1 MTYSVINYKF
11 NNRCSTIAIKRS
23 QEVAIAKSEKIMDT
37 PTTKVIFILYLYI
50 SSISA
55 LSYHNSSLH
64 CNYYGNRTCPE
75 DVTVAVFVCRVS
87 GGVATVWRG
96 SIFNCPDH
104 GNEIIL
110 RHNDFENEDNTRT
123 CNDRKVVAYS
133 SEVISNS
140 IYSSQLNVTVTPE
153 MHNGT
158 VECIQDDINEI
169 FVGACTLILTTGT
182 VSI

>member
-1 MTYSVINYKF
+1 
-11 NNRCSTIAIKRS
+11 
-23 QEVAIAKSEKIMDT
+23 MDT
-37 PTTKVIFILYLYI
+37 PTTKVIFMLYLYYI
-50 SSISA
+50 RLISA

-64 CNYYGNRTCPE
+64 CNYYGTRTCPE
-75 DVTVAVFVCRVS
+75 DVAVFICRVS

-110 RHNDFENEDNTRT
+110 RHSNFENEDNTGT

-158 VECIQDDINEI
+158 IECIQDDFNEI
-169 FVGACTLILTTGT
+169 SVGTCTLILTIGT
-182 VSI
+182 PY

>member
-1 MTYSVINYKF
+1 MLTSRLSLVIL
-11 NNRCSTIAIKRS
+11 SITS
-23 QEVAIAKSEKIMDT
+23 L
-37 PTTKVIFILYLYI
+37 IL
-50 SSISA
+50 SA
-55 LSYHNSSLH
+55 YSSLH
-64 CNYYGNRTCPE
+64 CNYYSNRICPE
-75 DVTVAVFVCRVS
+75 DVVVFVCRVS

-110 RHNDFENEDNTRT
+110 RHSNFENEDNTGT

-140 IYSSQLNVTVTPE
+140 MYSSQLNVTVTPE

-158 VECIQDDINEI
+158 VECIQDDFNEI
-169 FVGACTLILTTGT
+169 SVGTCTLILTTGT
-182 VSI
+182 VSTYLVVDCMHMYCLHTFVYLQKNPQSLLRTFMFLTSVPTS